1 MEITSGGVRNDH
13 NFLVFGP
20 ILKIFGSE
28 AQLTP
33 RTTPNE
39 YDLAMTIF
47 LGSGSIGDNG
57 LWYHHIRIFCNFH
70 IFHPILIEFGRE
82 A

>member
-1 MEITSGGVRNDH
+1 MQILARISKFGKFRTFSILDKLAQDSGEVRNDH

-28 AQLTP
+28 AQFTP

-39 YDLAMTIF
+39 YDSAMTIF
-47 LGSGSIGDNG
+47 QAAAS
-57 LWYHHIRIFCNFH
+57 
-70 IFHPILIEFGRE
+70 
-82 A
+82 